1 MRFAIGGNGVWG
13 AFKNEFVGEISNVAI
28 YDFAVNDSQAKE
40 LSVTHELKAGVT
52 TTAPYV
58 AEINATPVF
67 AGEATSA
74 ELTTLMSAEEMLA
87 ALNSANVKAMLSDE
101 STLDL
106 PVVWTEV
113 VNEAG
118 VYTAHGYA
126 VCEGVLTAVNRVEV
140 SHVLTV
146 TDVLVAIEVATNPS
160 KMTYVVGEEL
170 DLAGLV
176 VNAVMGS
183 GAESQV
189 TVTADMVSGFDSSKA
204 GTTTIT
210 ISYEGK
216 MVTIDL
222 TVEAAEE
229 PTPDQPTPD
238 QPTPDQ
244 PTPEQPTP
252 EKPQPEQNSGC
263 GGSVLASI
271 FGLLALAGATIV
283 LRKKR
288 EE

>member
-1 MRFAIGGNGVWG
+1 
-13 AFKNEFVGEISNVAI
+13 
-28 YDFAVNDSQAKE
+28 
-40 LSVTHELKAGVT
+40 
-52 TTAPYV
+52 
-58 AEINATPVF
+58 
-67 AGEATSA
+67 
-74 ELTTLMSAEEMLA
+74 
-87 ALNSANVKAMLSDE
+87 MLSDE

-106 PVVWTEV
+106 PVVWTKV

-176 VNAVMGS
+176 VNATMAS
-183 GAESQV
+183 GVQNQV

-204 GTTTIT
+204 GTTTVT

-216 MVTIDL
+216 TATVEL
-222 TVEAAEE
+222 TVEEAEE
-229 PTPDQPTPD
+229 PTPTPTPT
-238 QPTPDQ
+238 PTPGPSDE
-244 PTPEQPTP
+244 PEQ
-252 EKPQPEQNSGC
+252 KGC

-271 FGLLALAGATIV
+271 FGLLTLVGATIV